1 MQFASICRLAEPVIR
16 FEAITGRLWSCFPV
30 AGLALVTLID
40 HCDIVTKTQISF
52 QLGLILVLI
61 ATILS
66 VRRRPDV
73 HRDGRL
79 VDRQWN
85 VSLWAK
91 YSFYWSESS
100 LGATSRSDFHNSDM
114 PAMDHVIRSEKTTAR
129 FRNIAIKEY
138 SLPLWVQIAWAFSW
152 ELALQWIATLF
163 SNSSDVA
170 PAFASLQ
177 LLKYLETREEGSP
190 S

>member
-40 HCDIVTKTQISF
+40 HCDIVTKTLISF
-52 QLGLILVLI
+52 QLGLVLVLI

-100 LGATSRSDFHNSDM
+100 LAATSRSDFHNSDM